1 MFFSA
6 SSFNSPAYSEAFS
19 QEQMPDSANRFSLLS
34 IFEEDILSSEYVKSN
49 NIFKYVV
56 NGLFWR
62 CYMKQI
68 LFVCVENAGRSQ
80 MAEAFANYYGKGKL
94 IVSSAGNKPADKVNP
109 TVVEAL
115 KEKGIDISMN
125 KPKLLTFQMA
135 QDADLIVTMG
145 CNDQGICP
153 GPFFKPTVDW
163 KLEDP
168 KGKSI
173 DKVREIRDEIER
185 RVQNLIAEQVNI
197 MQKRGRRRIWEYM
210 LD

>member
-1 MFFSA
+1 M
-6 SSFNSPAYSEAFS
+6 
-19 QEQMPDSANRFSLLS
+19 R
-34 IFEEDILSSEYVKSN
+34 
-49 NIFKYVV
+49 
-56 NGLFWR
+56 
-62 CYMKQI
+62 MKRI

-80 MAEAFANYYGKGKL
+80 MAEAFANYYGRGML

-109 TVVEAL
+109 VVVEAM

-145 CNDQGICP
+145 CDDQGICP

-168 KGKSI
+168 KGKLI
-173 DKVREIRDEIER
+173 EEVREIRDEIER
-185 RVQNLIAEQVNI
+185 RVQNLIAEQT
-197 MQKRGRRRIWEYM
+197 R
-210 LD
+210 